1 MNRITVGVRVISL
14 LTRKRLGLIRALSR
28 TTVRIVSRSATYP
41 ICRFIDTY
49 RTMGRIGFNVI
60 SLHDARSR
68 GNDIV
73 LIDFGSDIG
82 GYSENSK
89 DNATINEK
97 AQREL
102 DRIRRR

>member
-1 MNRITVGVRVISL
+1 
-14 LTRKRLGLIRALSR
+14 
-28 TTVRIVSRSATYP
+28 
-41 ICRFIDTY
+41 
-49 RTMGRIGFNVI
+49 MGRIGFNVI